1 MLDLIDKDIKR
12 VITTIFY
19 MLKSKVETEIMF

>member
-1 MLDLIDKDIKR
+1 MLDLIDKDIKI